1 MEQKLQVGIITATH
15 GLKGEVKVYP
25 TTDDPGRFRRLKK
38 VILDNGKVSVDLEIE
53 SVKYFKQFVILK
65 FKGLDDIEQVE
76 KYRKASLY
84 VTRDNAVRLKKD
96 EFFIADLID
105 MKVVNEDGSPLGTL
119 RDVITTGANDV
130 YEVVLD
136 EGGTVLIPTIKE
148 CILDVDVENAVM
160 RSIFW
165 KGFWIYSKTGC
176 MQAADGSRYEFPY
189 THAFPGD
196 GYRRAEYQHSGACRT
211 ERAYWPGSGKY
222 PGFHQK

>member
-25 TTDDPGRFRRLKK
+25 TKDDPGLFRRLKK

-130 YEVVLD
+130 YEVALD
-136 EGGTVLIPTIKE
+136 EGGTVLIPAIKE

-160 RSIFW
+160 RVHLLE
-165 KGFWIYSKTGC
+165 GLLDL
-176 MQAADGSRYEFPY
+176 Q
-189 THAFPGD
+189 
-196 GYRRAEYQHSGACRT
+196 
-211 ERAYWPGSGKY
+211 
-222 PGFHQK
+222 

>member
-53 SVKYFKQFVILK
+53 SVKYFKQFVILR

-130 YEVVLD
+130 YEVALD
-136 EGGTVLIPTIKE
+136 EGGTVLIPAIKE

-160 RSIFW
+160 RVHLLE
-165 KGFWIYSKTGC
+165 GLLDL
-176 MQAADGSRYEFPY
+176 Q
-189 THAFPGD
+189 
-196 GYRRAEYQHSGACRT
+196 
-211 ERAYWPGSGKY
+211 
-222 PGFHQK
+222 

>member
-130 YEVVLD
+130 YEVALD
-136 EGGTVLIPTIKE
+136 EGGTVLIPAIKE
-148 CILDVDVENAVM
+148 CILDVDVENPVM
-160 RSIFW
+160 RVHLLE
-165 KGFWIYSKTGC
+165 GLLDL
-176 MQAADGSRYEFPY
+176 Q
-189 THAFPGD
+189 
-196 GYRRAEYQHSGACRT
+196 
-211 ERAYWPGSGKY
+211 
-222 PGFHQK
+222 

>member
-84 VTRDNAVRLKKD
+84 VTRDKAVRLKKD

-130 YEVVLD
+130 YEVALD
-136 EGGTVLIPTIKE
+136 EGGTVLIPAIKE

-160 RSIFW
+160 RVHLLE
-165 KGFWIYSKTGC
+165 GLLDL
-176 MQAADGSRYEFPY
+176 Q
-189 THAFPGD
+189 
-196 GYRRAEYQHSGACRT
+196 
-211 ERAYWPGSGKY
+211 
-222 PGFHQK
+222 

>member
-130 YEVVLD
+130 YEVALD
-136 EGGTVLIPTIKE
+136 EGGTVLSPAIKD
-148 CILDVDVENAVM
+148 CMLDVDVENSVM
-160 RSIFW
+160 RVHLLE
-165 KGFWIYSKTGC
+165 GLLDL
-176 MQAADGSRYEFPY
+176 Q
-189 THAFPGD
+189 
-196 GYRRAEYQHSGACRT
+196 
-211 ERAYWPGSGKY
+211 
-222 PGFHQK
+222 

>member
-84 VTRDNAVRLKKD
+84 VTSDNAVRLKKD
-96 EFFIADLID
+96 EFFIADLIV

-130 YEVVLD
+130 YEVALE
-136 EGGTVLIPTIKE
+136 EGGTVLIPAIKE

-160 RSIFW
+160 RVHLLE
-165 KGFWIYSKTGC
+165 GLLDL
-176 MQAADGSRYEFPY
+176 Q
-189 THAFPGD
+189 
-196 GYRRAEYQHSGACRT
+196 
-211 ERAYWPGSGKY
+211 
-222 PGFHQK
+222 

>member
-65 FKGLDDIEQVE
+65 FKGLDDIDQVE

-130 YEVVLD
+130 YEVALD
-136 EGGTVLIPTIKE
+136 EGGTVLIPAIKE

-160 RSIFW
+160 RVHLLE
-165 KGFWIYSKTGC
+165 GLLDL
-176 MQAADGSRYEFPY
+176 Q
-189 THAFPGD
+189 
-196 GYRRAEYQHSGACRT
+196 
-211 ERAYWPGSGKY
+211 
-222 PGFHQK
+222 

>member
-130 YEVVLD
+130 YEVALD
-136 EGGTVLIPTIKE
+136 EGGTVLIPAIKE
-148 CILDVDVENAVM
+148 CILDVDVDVENAVM
-160 RSIFW
+160 RVHLLE
-165 KGFWIYSKTGC
+165 GLLDL
-176 MQAADGSRYEFPY
+176 Q
-189 THAFPGD
+189 
-196 GYRRAEYQHSGACRT
+196 
-211 ERAYWPGSGKY
+211 
-222 PGFHQK
+222 

>member
-119 RDVITTGANDV
+119 LDVITTGANDV
-130 YEVVLD
+130 YEVALE
-136 EGGTVLIPTIKE
+136 EGGTVLIPAIKE

-160 RSIFW
+160 RVHLLE
-165 KGFWIYSKTGC
+165 GLLDL
-176 MQAADGSRYEFPY
+176 Q
-189 THAFPGD
+189 
-196 GYRRAEYQHSGACRT
+196 
-211 ERAYWPGSGKY
+211 
-222 PGFHQK
+222 

>member
-38 VILDNGKVSVDLEIE
+38 VILDNGKVSVDLE
-53 SVKYFKQFVILK
+53 
-65 FKGLDDIEQVE
+65 IEQVE

-130 YEVVLD
+130 YEVALD
-136 EGGTVLIPTIKE
+136 EGGTVLIPAIKE

-160 RSIFW
+160 RVHLLE
-165 KGFWIYSKTGC
+165 GLLDL
-176 MQAADGSRYEFPY
+176 Q
-189 THAFPGD
+189 
-196 GYRRAEYQHSGACRT
+196 
-211 ERAYWPGSGKY
+211 
-222 PGFHQK
+222 

>member
-136 EGGTVLIPTIKE
+136 EGGTVLIPAIKE

-160 RSIFW
+160 RVHLLEGLLDLQSN
-165 KGFWIYSKTGC
+165 
-176 MQAADGSRYEFPY
+176 RL
-189 THAFPGD
+189 HAG
-196 GYRRAEYQHSGACRT
+196 GGWEQV
-211 ERAYWPGSGKY
+211 
-222 PGFHQK
+222 

>member
-1 MEQKLQVGIITATH
+1 M
-15 GLKGEVKVYP
+15 
-25 TTDDPGRFRRLKK
+25 
-38 VILDNGKVSVDLEIE
+38 ILDNGKVSVDLEIE

-136 EGGTVLIPTIKE
+136 EGGTVLIPAIKE

-160 RSIFW
+160 R
-165 KGFWIYSKTGC
+165 GHLLEGLLDL
-176 MQAADGSRYEFPY
+176 Q
-189 THAFPGD
+189 
-196 GYRRAEYQHSGACRT
+196 
-211 ERAYWPGSGKY
+211 
-222 PGFHQK
+222 

>member
-65 FKGLDDIEQVE
+65 VKGLDDIEQVE

-130 YEVVLD
+130 YEVALD
-136 EGGTVLIPTIKE
+136 EGGTVLIPAIKE

-160 RSIFW
+160 RVHLLE
-165 KGFWIYSKTGC
+165 GLLDL
-176 MQAADGSRYEFPY
+176 Q
-189 THAFPGD
+189 
-196 GYRRAEYQHSGACRT
+196 
-211 ERAYWPGSGKY
+211 
-222 PGFHQK
+222 

>member
-130 YEVVLD
+130 YEVALD
-136 EGGTVLIPTIKE
+136 EGGTVLIPAIKE

-160 RSIFW
+160 RVHLLVGLLDL
-165 KGFWIYSKTGC
+165 K
-176 MQAADGSRYEFPY
+176 
-189 THAFPGD
+189 
-196 GYRRAEYQHSGACRT
+196 
-211 ERAYWPGSGKY
+211 
-222 PGFHQK
+222 

>member
-65 FKGLDDIEQVE
+65 FKGLDDIEQGE

-130 YEVVLD
+130 YEVALD
-136 EGGTVLIPTIKE
+136 EGGTVLIPAIKE

-160 RSIFW
+160 RVHLLE
-165 KGFWIYSKTGC
+165 GLLDL
-176 MQAADGSRYEFPY
+176 Q
-189 THAFPGD
+189 
-196 GYRRAEYQHSGACRT
+196 
-211 ERAYWPGSGKY
+211 
-222 PGFHQK
+222 

>member
-1 MEQKLQVGIITATH
+1 MEQKLQIGIITATH

-130 YEVVLD
+130 YEVALD
-136 EGGTVLIPTIKE
+136 EGGTVLIPAIKE

-160 RSIFW
+160 RVHLLE
-165 KGFWIYSKTGC
+165 GLLDL
-176 MQAADGSRYEFPY
+176 Q
-189 THAFPGD
+189 
-196 GYRRAEYQHSGACRT
+196 
-211 ERAYWPGSGKY
+211 
-222 PGFHQK
+222 

>member
-130 YEVVLD
+130 YEVALD
-136 EGGTVLIPTIKE
+136 EGGTVLIPAIKE
-148 CILDVDVENAVM
+148 YILDVDVENAVM
-160 RSIFW
+160 RVHLLE
-165 KGFWIYSKTGC
+165 GLLDL
-176 MQAADGSRYEFPY
+176 Q
-189 THAFPGD
+189 
-196 GYRRAEYQHSGACRT
+196 
-211 ERAYWPGSGKY
+211 
-222 PGFHQK
+222 

>member
-84 VTRDNAVRLKKD
+84 VTSDNAVRLKKD

-130 YEVVLD
+130 YEVALD
-136 EGGTVLIPTIKE
+136 EGGTVLIPAIKE

-160 RSIFW
+160 RVHLLE
-165 KGFWIYSKTGC
+165 GLLDL
-176 MQAADGSRYEFPY
+176 Q
-189 THAFPGD
+189 
-196 GYRRAEYQHSGACRT
+196 
-211 ERAYWPGSGKY
+211 
-222 PGFHQK
+222 

>member
-38 VILDNGKVSVDLEIE
+38 VSLDNCKVSVDLEIE

-65 FKGLDDIEQVE
+65 FKGRDDIEQVD

-84 VTRDNAVRLKKD
+84 VTRDDAVRLKKD

-130 YEVVLD
+130 YEVALD
-136 EGGTVLIPTIKE
+136 EGGTVLIPAIKE

-160 RSIFW
+160 RVHLLE
-165 KGFWIYSKTGC
+165 GLLDL
-176 MQAADGSRYEFPY
+176 Q
-189 THAFPGD
+189 
-196 GYRRAEYQHSGACRT
+196 
-211 ERAYWPGSGKY
+211 
-222 PGFHQK
+222 

>member
-25 TTDDPGRFRRLKK
+25 TTDDPGRFRGLKK

-130 YEVVLD
+130 YEVALD
-136 EGGTVLIPTIKE
+136 EGGTVLIPAIKE

-160 RSIFW
+160 RVHLLE
-165 KGFWIYSKTGC
+165 GLLDL
-176 MQAADGSRYEFPY
+176 Q
-189 THAFPGD
+189 
-196 GYRRAEYQHSGACRT
+196 
-211 ERAYWPGSGKY
+211 
-222 PGFHQK
+222 

>member
-119 RDVITTGANDV
+119 RDVIATGANDV

-136 EGGTVLIPTIKE
+136 EGGTVLIPAIKE

-160 RSIFW
+160 RVHLLE
-165 KGFWIYSKTGC
+165 GLLDL
-176 MQAADGSRYEFPY
+176 Q
-189 THAFPGD
+189 
-196 GYRRAEYQHSGACRT
+196 
-211 ERAYWPGSGKY
+211 
-222 PGFHQK
+222 

>member
-38 VILDNGKVSVDLEIE
+38 VILDDGKVSVDLEIE

-130 YEVVLD
+130 YEVALD
-136 EGGTVLIPTIKE
+136 EGGTVLIPAIKE

-160 RSIFW
+160 RVHLLE
-165 KGFWIYSKTGC
+165 GLLDL
-176 MQAADGSRYEFPY
+176 Q
-189 THAFPGD
+189 
-196 GYRRAEYQHSGACRT
+196 
-211 ERAYWPGSGKY
+211 
-222 PGFHQK
+222 

>member
-65 FKGLDDIEQVE
+65 FKGLEDFEQVE

-160 RSIFW
+160 RVHLLE
-165 KGFWIYSKTGC
+165 GLLDL
-176 MQAADGSRYEFPY
+176 Q
-189 THAFPGD
+189 
-196 GYRRAEYQHSGACRT
+196 
-211 ERAYWPGSGKY
+211 
-222 PGFHQK
+222 